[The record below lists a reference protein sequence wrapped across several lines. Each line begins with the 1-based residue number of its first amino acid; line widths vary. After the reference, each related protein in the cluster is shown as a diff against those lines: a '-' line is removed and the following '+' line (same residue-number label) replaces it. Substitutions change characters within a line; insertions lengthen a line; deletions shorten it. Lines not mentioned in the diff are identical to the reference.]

1 MPIRLEIPGATPPS
15 LNKMGSR
22 GNWRVWTMHKTWW
35 QDQVG
40 RVLMTTI
47 QPKRELTT
55 PVLVDA
61 VLWFK
66 TKRQRD
72 EGNFR
77 TLLEKSTGDALVAG
91 GWIPDDTPEHYQF
104 RSVKFM
110 NGKVCTTL
118 LLREGFDDG
127 SSPVSMARAPRGSG
141 GKSTAPPRK
150 TNRREG

>member
-1 MPIRLEIPGATPPS
+1 MPIRLEIPGSTPPS

-22 GNWRVWTMHKTWW
+22 GNWRVWNMHKKWW

-40 RVLMTTI
+40 LVLMKEV

-66 TKRQRD
+66 TARHRD

-91 GWIPDDTPEHYQF
+91 GWIPDDTPENYQF
-104 RSVKFM
+104 RGVRFM
-110 NGKVCTTL
+110 KGQTNTTL
-118 LLREGFDDG
+118 LLREGWDEAQR
-127 SSPVSMARAPRGSG
+127 SVRAAG
-141 GKSTAPPRK
+141 APPANPRRRWGREDEKQRRK
-150 TNRREG
+150 G